1 MTCRARLASLAA
13 GVLLPGCVVL
23 PATIETYDPE
33 CRTVSHHMVLQQVQI
48 AEINHCRNQECTM
61 MAVAGAATVT
71 VSAIVSGS
79 IVIVGNAAYWIE
91 RRASCRAPAALPPVA
106 PVVPLPIAQP
116 AAQPVAPPLPVSE
129 PD

>member
-1 MTCRARLASLAA
+1 MARHPAPSISAAATLACL
-13 GVLLPGCVVL
+13 LLPGCVIV
-23 PATIETYDPE
+23 PTTIDTYDTE
-33 CRTVSHHMVLQQVQI
+33 CQTVSHHLVLQSVQI

-61 MAVAGAATVT
+61 MAVAGAATVA

-91 RRASCRAPAALPPVA
+91 RRATCQG
-106 PVVPLPIAQP
+106 PVVVTPQG
-116 AAQPVAPPLPVSE
+116 QPVIAPGTPPAPIVV